1 MGIENILSSINQII
15 QIISVIELAGK
26 ISRKMPME
34 RYFYQN
40 NLYPHLNFNNKKA
53 AGRKNKNTKIIL
65 QILSYSDG
73 EKDLVDIANKI
84 KKPVIELI
92 NPIKTLINKKIIFI
106 K

>member
-1 MGIENILSSINQII
+1 M
-15 QIISVIELAGK
+15 K
-26 ISRKMPME
+26 IFNFNKSNYSNYICNRTSRQNLEKMPYGE
-34 RYFYQN
+34 IFLSKY

-84 KKPVIELI
+84 KTRNRI
-92 NPIKTLINKKIIFI
+92 N
-106 K
+106 